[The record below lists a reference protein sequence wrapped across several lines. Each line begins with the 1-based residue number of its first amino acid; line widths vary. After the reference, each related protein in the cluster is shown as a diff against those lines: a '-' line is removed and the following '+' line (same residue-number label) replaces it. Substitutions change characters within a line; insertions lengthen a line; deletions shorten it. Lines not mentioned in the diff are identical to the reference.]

1 MPPLQHY
8 KPDRDTV
15 TTIREDGSRRFLYPA
30 DAPGRFL
37 SGRRAVAWVLIAV
50 YLLLPWIQ
58 VGGYPAVFLD
68 VLNRR
73 FHLFGLTLAAQDLFV
88 LFFLISGLG
97 FALFFITALL
107 GRLWCGWACPQT
119 VFLDHVYRR
128 IERWVDGDA
137 LERRKL
143 ADAPWSGGKIA
154 KRVLKHGLYIVISA
168 LLAHLF
174 LAYYVSIPAVWGMMK
189 DAPTENWGTF
199 VFIAVAT
206 GVVYFNFAWFREQLC
221 VVLCPYGRLQSV
233 LTDDNTL
240 VIGYDSKRGEPRGK
254 PDTPNV
260 GACVDCDRCV
270 RVCPTGIDIRH
281 GLQLECIGCAAC
293 VDACDDVMGRLER
306 PKGLIRYDSLAGLAG
321 KKTKWIRPRT
331 ILYSIL
337 LVIGMSVATWNI
349 SGIRPAVL
357 SVTRMIGAPYFM
369 DEQVLRNQ
377 YLIRVINTR
386 GTDAEFVV
394 TCEGLPAGATTRGLE
409 GTIKVSPLGEEVRPL
424 IVQIPRAKFGAPFV
438 FSVAVSNTAHSF
450 KILRS
455 MEFLGPDA
463 SSTLGTLSATPGG
476 PNSQK

>member
-1 MPPLQHY
+1 MSQTKHF

-15 TTIREDGSRRFLYPA
+15 ATIREDGSRRFLYPA

-37 SGRRAVAWVLIAV
+37 SGRRAVAWVLIAI

-68 VLNRR
+68 VLDRR
-73 FHLFGLTLAAQDLFV
+73 FHLFGLTLAAQDLWL

-137 LERRKL
+137 FERKKL
-143 ADAPWSGGKIA
+143 AESPWSPKKGF

-174 LAYYVSIPAVWGMMK
+174 LAYYVSIPAVWAMMK
-189 DAPTENWGTF
+189 DAPTDNWGTF

-206 GVVYFNFAWFREQLC
+206 GAVYFNFAWFREQLC

-240 VIGYDSKRGEPRGK
+240 VIGYDAARGEPRGR
-254 PDTPNV
+254 PDVPNA
-260 GACVDCDRCV
+260 GACIDCDRCV

-293 VDACDDVMGRLER
+293 VDACDEVMSRLDR
-306 PKGLIRYDSLAGLAG
+306 PKGLIRYDSLNGLSR
-321 KKTKWIRPRT
+321 KRTRWIRPRT
-331 ILYSIL
+331 ILYSVL
-337 LVIGMSVATWNI
+337 LVIGITVATWNI

-357 SVTRMIGAPYFM
+357 SATRMIGAPYFM
-369 DEQVLRNQ
+369 DGQTLRNQ
-377 YLIRVINTR
+377 YLIRVINKR
-386 GTDAEFVV
+386 SSAADLIV
-394 TCEGLPAGATTRGLE
+394 TCEGLPAGATTQGLD
-409 GTIKVSPLGEEVRPL
+409 GSVAVAALGEEVRPL
-424 IVQIPRAKFGAPFV
+424 IVQMPRARFGVPFAFTV
-438 FSVAVSNTAHSF
+438 SVRDKARSF
-450 KILRS
+450 KITRS
-455 MEFLGPDA
+455 MEFLGPDPT
-463 SSTLGTLSATPGG
+463 STLGTVQAPFDQRRN
-476 PNSQK
+476 PN